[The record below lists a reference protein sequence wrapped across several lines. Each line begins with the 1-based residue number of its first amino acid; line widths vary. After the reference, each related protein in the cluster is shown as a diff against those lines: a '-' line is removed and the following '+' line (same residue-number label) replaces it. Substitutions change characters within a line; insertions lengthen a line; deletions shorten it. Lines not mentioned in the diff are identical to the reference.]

1 MKNYIPSDDQ
11 VIHETRIDLGVS
23 NIAPTINIMQY
34 DRGLSVIKVELL
46 NNNKEY
52 IIPDDAKAN
61 IRVQKPDGKL
71 IYNPALGVDSKRKN
85 VLYFEIDEQLS
96 ISYGTVRL
104 VVELYFQNGAISTS
118 IINLNVNK
126 NPVQQNDIQ
135 SVSEYKEIN
144 KIALDVRDNAAKAK
158 QSELNAKESELNA
171 KESETNALTSEQNS
185 LQYKNDAKQSED
197 IATSSA
203 SSASESATQASSS
216 KTSAQGY
223 ADSAKTNA
231 DATKALYDE
240 LKEYIPA
247 EAGSSNKLADKQFV
261 QNIVAT
267 NTAYF
272 IGTFGSLDELKAYT
286 GEKSNNDFAYVKV
299 MQTPATTFVDH
310 YDRYRYRANGNV
322 WVYEYSIDNPTFS
335 AEQWDILNNGA
346 TKSYV
351 DGQIKYYITDVLT
364 DTYTAE
370 G

>member
-1 MKNYIPSDDQ
+1 MKIYTPINEQ

-23 NIAPTINIMQY
+23 NVAPTINIMQY
-34 DRGLSVIKVELL
+34 DRGLSVIKVELF

-52 IIPDDAKAN
+52 NIPEGTSASV
-61 IRVQKPDGKL
+61 RVCKPDGKL
-71 IYNPALGVDSKRKN
+71 IYNPVLGIDKDKKN
-85 VLYFEIDEQLS
+85 VLYIEVDEQLS
-96 ISYGTVRL
+96 VSYGNVRL
-104 VVELYFQNGAISTS
+104 VVELNFQNGTVSTS
-118 IINLNVNK
+118 NININVNK
-126 NPVQQNDIQ
+126 NPVQQDDII
-135 SVSEYKEIN
+135 STSKYEEIHKIAAEVEIN
-144 KIALDVRDNAAKAK
+144 ASKAK
-158 QSELNAKESELNA
+158 QSEANAKASELAA
-171 KESETNALTSEQNS
+171 KQSETNAKTYEQNS
-185 LQYKNDAKQSED
+185 LGNNNAA
-197 IATSSA
+197 ATSAANASNSA
-203 SSASESATQASSS
+203 TNAANSATQASSS
-216 KTSAQGY
+216 KTSAEGY
-223 ADSAKTNA
+223 ANSAKSNA
-231 DATKALYDE
+231 DATKALYNE

-247 EAGSSNKLADKQFV
+247 EASSSNKLADKQFV

-310 YDRYRYRANGNV
+310 YDRYRYRANDNV
-322 WVYEYSIDNPTFS
+322 WVYEFSIDNPTFS

-351 DGQIKYYITDVLT
+351 DGMIKDYITDVLT